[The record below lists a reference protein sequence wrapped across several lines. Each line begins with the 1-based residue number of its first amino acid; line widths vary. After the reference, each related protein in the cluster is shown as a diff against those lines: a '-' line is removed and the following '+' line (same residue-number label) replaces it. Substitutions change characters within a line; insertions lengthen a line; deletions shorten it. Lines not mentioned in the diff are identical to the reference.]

1 MAGRG
6 AVQLCG
12 YLRASLRDTDKRLDL
27 RTFYLAERSRR
38 RMRPTGRALSNSAQ
52 AARRRLQH
60 ATGHCIFHSE
70 FSKEYYPADAGSTPT
85 TARSFANGVTFIMIN
100 AVAKLYRACL
110 QRHST
115 SLGVRRGENNS
126 PA

>member
-12 YLRASLRDTDKRLDL
+12 YLRASYRDTDKRLDL
-27 RTFYLAERSRR
+27 RTFYPAERSRR

-70 FSKEYYPADAGSTPT
+70 FSKEYYLEGESSAWLP
-85 TARSFANGVTFIMIN
+85 M
-100 AVAKLYRACL
+100 
-110 QRHST
+110 
-115 SLGVRRGENNS
+115 RGAAQNKRWTGNLV
-126 PA
+126 